1 MKYGPENSVLTN
13 EGDMDK
19 FIGTE
24 ITQLDEKI
32 FKISQHYLINKNISF
47 LGTNNNDYG
56 TKKMLSQRQLAI
68 FFSQILIWKS
78 TQRKLE
84 SQNRS
89 WYVNLFAR
97 QYFSRNVHESASNCP
112 IMQQSYAIPRE
123 SYQSNRAISA
133 PYQKIR
139 YSLQLRNF

>member
-19 FIGTE
+19 FIGIE

-68 FFSQILIWKS
+68 FFHKYLSGNPRKESWNHRTAVGMLTYLQGNTFPETSMKVHQTALLCNNPMLSHEKAINQIG
-78 TQRKLE
+78 
-84 SQNRS
+84 
-89 WYVNLFAR
+89 
-97 QYFSRNVHESASNCP
+97 
-112 IMQQSYAIPRE
+112 
-123 SYQSNRAISA
+123 
-133 PYQKIR
+133 R
-139 YSLQLRNF
+139 YLHHTKK